1 MISRRFKALLG
12 NFLARFIV
20 PREGQVVFVTKARV
34 PFGGNLRA
42 VADEMLAAKGN
53 RVFVYS
59 DGSIDD
65 ETRRSLE
72 TAGATVLSGFSLAH
86 LLAILKSSVVFVS
99 HSIRD
104 AHLSRKHP
112 GRRVINLW
120 HGVPLKRIELHM
132 IREDGTGIA
141 PSRKQQMFQ
150 NAAVYDQ
157 ILACNTHD
165 HAVMAGAFGVPLD
178 KVLVNGLP
186 RFDFMQSDF
195 AMPVDFAA
203 ATGRLQ
209 ALAMGRN
216 IVTYAP
222 TFRESGASP
231 FTWMN
236 NDVKAS
242 LRSLALANNLVIA
255 LRPHPYDLDHLKQTM
270 YGNEDIF
277 IDASSR
283 HFPEAAIVLRQ
294 TSALLTDYS
303 SIWID
308 YLMMGLPIVGL
319 VPDYANYMAFERGFM
334 YDLTMVFPG
343 PLCADWPAAIAA
355 LNHVIKPGGH
365 ANWYSQHREAIEK
378 SRELFLAREQNEGY
392 TRTLLKKLKIYDAV
406 HP

>member
-12 NFLARFIV
+12 NFLSRFIV

-42 VADEMLAAKGN
+42 VADEMLAARSN
-53 RVFVYS
+53 RVIVYS
-59 DGSIDD
+59 DGIIDN
-65 ETRRSLE
+65 ETKHTLE
-72 TAGATVLSGFSLAH
+72 AAGATVLNGFSLAH
-86 LLAILKSSVVFVS
+86 LLAILRSSVIFVS

-112 GRRVINLW
+112 DRRVINLW

-132 IREDGTGIA
+132 IKQDGSGIA

-165 HAVMAGAFGVPLD
+165 QPVMSGAFGVPLD

-186 RFDFMQSDF
+186 RFDFMHSDF
-195 AMPVDFAA
+195 VMPKDFAA
-203 ATGRLQ
+203 AALRLHTLAKGRD
-209 ALAMGRN
+209 

-231 FTWMN
+231 FTWLTS
-236 NDVKAS
+236 DVKAS

-255 LRPHPYDLDHLKQTM
+255 LRPHPYDLEHLKQTM
-270 YGNEDIF
+270 SGNEDIF

-283 HFPEAAIVLRQ
+283 HFPEAATVLRQ
-294 TSALLTDYS
+294 TSVLLTDYS

-308 YLMMGLPIVGL
+308 YLMLELPIIGL
-319 VPDYANYMAFERGFM
+319 VPDYADYMAFERGFM
-334 YDLTMVFPG
+334 YDLSTVFPG
-343 PLCADWPAAIAA
+343 PLSADWAAAIVA
-355 LNHVIKPGGH
+355 LNHVIKPEGQ
-365 ANWYSQHREAIEK
+365 ANWYNQHREAIEK
-378 SRELFLAREQNEGY
+378 SKELFLAGEQNEGY
-392 TRTLLKKLKIYDAV
+392 TCTLLRKLKIYDAV